1 MVMGVNVL
9 RQKVRLLVKKSND
22 EKEIL
27 EYSVD
32 DIVSVTKK
40 KKGIFPQK
48 PPEKVVESAVEN
60 TRAKRKN
67 FSNKFQNKKVSR

>member
-1 MVMGVNVL
+1 MGVNVL

-48 PPEKVVESAVEN
+48 PPEKVVKNTVEN

-67 FSNKFQNKKVSR
+67 FSKKFQNKKVSR

>member
-1 MVMGVNVL
+1 MGMGVNVL

-48 PPEKVVESAVEN
+48 PPEKVVENTVEN
-60 TRAKRKN
+60 TRAKKKN